1 MFILCSISSNLEF
14 WLVDHTSV
22 NGNSGLEV
30 YKNIFLGKISNK
42 WPKDLLGANLY
53 KTLESCW

>member
-1 MFILCSISSNLEF
+1 MFILCSISSDLEF
-14 WLVDHTSV
+14 WSVHHTSV
-22 NGNSGLEV
+22 NGNSTLEV

-42 WPKDLLGANLY
+42 WPKDLLGANLF